1 MTVSPSLASAAKSSR
16 VLVIGATGFI
26 GKFVAEASLDSGL
39 PTYVLLRP
47 GPSRPSKSDTIKSLK
62 DKGAIILHGV
72 ISDKPLMEKL
82 LREHEI
88 EIVISAVGGATIL
101 DQITLVDAISA
112 VGTIKRFLPSEF
124 GHDVDRTDPVEPGL
138 TMYLEKRKVRRWI
151 EKCGVPYTYICCNS
165 IASWPYHD
173 NKHPSEVVPPLDQFQ
188 IYGDGTVKA
197 YFVDGPDIGKFTM
210 MTVDDIR
217 SLNKNVHFRPPSNLY
232 DINGLAS
239 LWEKKIGRTLP
250 RVTITENDL
259 LTAAAEN
266 RIPESIVASFTH
278 DIFIKG
284 CQTNFPIE
292 GPNDIDVATLYP
304 EESFRTLD
312 ECFNDFLVKL
322 GGKLH
327 TDKIATMNTAA
338 AVEVEPRAITATCA

>member
-1 MTVSPSLASAAKSSR
+1 MVPNKW
-16 VLVIGATGFI
+16 
-26 GKFVAEASLDSGL
+26 E
-39 PTYVLLRP
+39 
-47 GPSRPSKSDTIKSLK
+47 SD
-62 DKGAIILHGV
+62 ILTC
-72 ISDKPLMEKL
+72 ISWC
-82 LREHEI
+82 
-88 EIVISAVGGATIL
+88 T
-101 DQITLVDAISA
+101 
-112 VGTIKRFLPSEF
+112 
-124 GHDVDRTDPVEPGL
+124 
-138 TMYLEKRKVRRWI
+138 
-151 EKCGVPYTYICCNS
+151 
-165 IASWPYHD
+165 
-173 NKHPSEVVPPLDQFQ
+173 
-188 IYGDGTVKA
+188 A

-217 SLNKNVHFRPPSNLY
+217 TLNKNVHFRPPSNLY

-250 RVTITENDL
+250 RVTVTENDL
-259 LTAAAEN
+259 LTAAAGLIFLYLSCTVCVFFYQFGWRFYLVGFVIHAEN

-312 ECFNDFLVKL
+312 ECFNDFLVKV

-338 AVEVEPRAITATCA
+338 AVEVEPRAITATCAWTTFCVS